1 MRFDIVDTF
10 LRENRKSVTIQFK
23 DGQPQI
29 ANNKDTHEVKVSM
42 DISEFSSTFM
52 GCVSFK
58 KLYHYG
64 LAEISDTSYINV
76 INKLFWT
83 GEKPICTTEF

>member
-1 MRFDIVDTF
+1 MRFDIADTF

-42 DISEFSSTFM
+42 DISEFSSMFM
-52 GCVSFK
+52 GCVPFK